1 MPSVLAMTASTVRL
15 VRVCFSCLMCGLD
28 TPNLEVRIDDLSRV
42 AVRRALAGVVS
53 DLAPIWDESLI
64 PHCPRCRGRLLLEFG
79 SVPSWREQ
87 QAAAEPVA

>member
-1 MPSVLAMTASTVRL
+1 MGASDTRL
-15 VRVCFSCLMCGLD
+15 VRVSFSCLMCGLD
-28 TPNLEVRIDDLSRV
+28 TPNIEVRIDDLSRV
-42 AVRRALAGVVS
+42 AVRRALAGAVS
-53 DLAPIWDESLI
+53 DFSPIWDDSLI